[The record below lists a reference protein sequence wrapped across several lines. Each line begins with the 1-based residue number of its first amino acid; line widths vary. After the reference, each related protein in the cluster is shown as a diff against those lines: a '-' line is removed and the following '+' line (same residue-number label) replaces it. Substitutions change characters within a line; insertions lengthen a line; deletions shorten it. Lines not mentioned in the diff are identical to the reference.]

1 MKNKQER
8 KKIIETGIFFIVIII
23 AFLMLSGLINRT
35 YSREA
40 QVESVTGKEVMFT
53 DYTNN
58 QWVWIKEDNEK
69 EYTKGEKVTLTFDRN
84 NTMDIVED
92 DIITDV
98 KRK

>member
-8 KKIIETGIFFIVIII
+8 KKVIETGIFFIVIII
-23 AFLMLSGLINRT
+23 TFLILSGLINRT

-40 QVESVTGKEVMFT
+40 QVESVTDKEIMFT

-58 QWVWIKEDNEK
+58 QWIWIKEDNEK

-84 NTMDIVED
+84 NTIDIVED

>member
-8 KKIIETGIFFIVIII
+8 KKVIKTGIFFIVIII
-23 AFLMLSGLINRT
+23 AFLMFSGLINKT

-58 QWVWIKEDNEK
+58 QWIWIKEDNEK

>member
-8 KKIIETGIFFIVIII
+8 KKVIETGIFFIVIII
-23 AFLMLSGLINRT
+23 AFLILSGLINRT

-40 QVESVTGKEVMFT
+40 QVESVTDKEVMFT

-58 QWVWIKEDNEK
+58 QWIWIKEDNEK

-84 NTMDIVED
+84 NTIDIVED
-92 DIITDV
+92 DIITEV